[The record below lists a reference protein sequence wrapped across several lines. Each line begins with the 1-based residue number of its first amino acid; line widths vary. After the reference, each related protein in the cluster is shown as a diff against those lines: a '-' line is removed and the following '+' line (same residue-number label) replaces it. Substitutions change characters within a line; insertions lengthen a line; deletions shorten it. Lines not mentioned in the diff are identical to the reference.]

1 MSKPINS
8 IFIANIGNDVSPN
21 SLVNLFNELN
31 IAVVKQVTIF
41 PEFNQKQGVQTY
53 GAYIAVDWHDSEV
66 AYRFIKCVQ
75 DPKKDARLFY
85 TNDDY
90 WVVEKNP
97 MPLFTDEAFT
107 SKWTVK
113 FESPTA
119 KAFRQLAEE
128 QDLLEDGQ
136 IDEAKEESKQ
146 VHMLLEVTY

>member
-21 SLVNLFNELN
+21 RLVNLFNELN

>member
-1 MSKPINS
+1 MSKSINS

-21 SLVNLFNELN
+21 SLVNLFNELD
-31 IAVVKQVTIF
+31 IAIVKQVTIF
-41 PEFNQKQGVQTY
+41 PEFNQKQGTQTY

-113 FESPTA
+113 FMSPVA
-119 KAFRQLAEE
+119 KAFSQLAEE
-128 QDLLEDGQ
+128 QRLLEDGQ
-136 IDEAKEESKQ
+136 IDEAVTEQ
-146 VHMLLEVTY
+146 AHMLEVTY